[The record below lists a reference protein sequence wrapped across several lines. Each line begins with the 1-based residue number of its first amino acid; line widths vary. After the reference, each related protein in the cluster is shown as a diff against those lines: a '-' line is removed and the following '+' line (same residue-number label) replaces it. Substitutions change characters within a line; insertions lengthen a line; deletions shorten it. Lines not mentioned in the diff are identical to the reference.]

1 MAAVME
7 FMVPKADDEA
17 FNTAVYR
24 FLELRRGAAGDGEAI
39 LTSEPFGPVV
49 RKQLTLPSDAEM
61 MDFTGFWSAF
71 RRERPTPVRTAAWRP
86 ETSAAAQ

>member
-24 FLELRRGAAGDGEAI
+24 FLELRPEAAGDGEAM

-61 MDFTGFWSAF
+61 IDFTGYWSAF
-71 RRERPTPVRTAAWRP
+71 RRERPAPVRPGVWRSVRPTAAR
-86 ETSAAAQ
+86 